1 LTSTAR
7 NAQEAWPF
15 TWERWVLAGE
25 EPKTNHAMNAS
36 VELVRSQHP
45 SWNSSRLEA
54 EAARQYD
61 AAMQQF
67 ITATL
72 DALHRLRPNAR
83 FGFYTEPCPWWAVVK
98 SSGDGSPTPMGLR
111 PEAPASGARQHA

>member
-1 LTSTAR
+1 MPPDFAGLGVLDW
-7 NAQEAWPF
+7 EAWPF

-83 FGFYTEPCPWWAVVK
+83 FGFYTEPCPWWAVAK
-98 SSGDGSPTPMGLR
+98 SSDGEWKNPSHFCID
-111 PEAPASGARQHA
+111 S